1 MGILTSMNNAVGG
14 LGAQSFALENISGNI
29 ANSSTTGFK
38 RKDTS
43 FQDLVRSNTS
53 NPAHATSG
61 GVSASSRSTIT
72 LDGDIQGSKVD
83 THLAINGTGFFSVSA
98 DPLDNTLGT
107 RYTRA
112 GDFEQYYDSRNGQT
126 YLRNGSGYSLV
137 GVNLTPATGE
147 DPRGPI
153 TIDKTSQSAK
163 ASTQI
168 TYKLNLPTEPVT
180 ARSTANPTVNGAN
193 IYSPDW
199 PAGAA
204 APISYQIANTGK
216 VVGSQVADFMD
227 NSISGGTTT
236 VYDSQGTP
244 AVVQLRWAKIDE
256 APPTVSVTTPATQ
269 PKVVGGSALPADGSL
284 ASLNGKSFN
293 IYLAPSHP
301 IMQTFTVGAAE
312 FDATSTRSDLVNK
325 IQAFLD
331 TVPTPATN
339 TVIKGGP
346 VIPADGGLAA
356 LNGKSFTVA
365 IDGAP
370 AKTITIGASEFDGTS
385 TRWDAY
391 LAIRSKLDAPPPAG
405 FGPGTLNTGITSAGV
420 FGIGVD
426 APGSHTI
433 TIGGSDVADF
443 FGSSPVT
450 TNGVE
455 AVHGF
460 GPGVMTASLDAGGHL
475 VFTADAAGYGYIGV
489 NGTDPASFVGTPVR
503 SDGADAF
510 TVVKANP
517 DIGRSEWGLFYRNI
531 ETHDA
536 TNSTNPVWTQISSS
550 TSITDGKLGRTAVAD
565 SNGKLP
571 GAVGWTPTYTN
582 TDPTGFFFDK
592 NGKQLDAT
600 SSVAIDN
607 LTVGGKNFGTLT
619 LDMGATEFADKN
631 GLATANQLTQDGYS
645 TGAFEGVSIDD
656 NSGIVS
662 YNYSNGQTVQKWKI
676 PIVSFNG
683 SGYLKAEDGGAYTE
697 TIQSGSPIE
706 IDGALSSSAL
716 EASNVDIS
724 DEFTKLIVTQQAFS
738 ANSKV
743 ISTASDMM
751 DDILQIIR

>member
-1 MGILTSMNNAVGG
+1 MNNAVGG

-53 NPAHATSG
+53 NPAHAASG

-126 YLRNGSGYSLV
+126 YLRNGSGYSLI

-163 ASTQI
+163 ASAQI

-180 ARSTANPTVNGAN
+180 TRSAANPALTDTN
-193 IYSPDW
+193 IYNPDW
-199 PAGAA
+199 LAGTA
-204 APISYQIANTGK
+204 APISYKIANTGT
-216 VVGSQVADFMD
+216 VVGNQVTDFMD

-236 VYDSQGTP
+236 VYDAQGTP
-244 AVVQLRWAKIDE
+244 AVVQLRWTKVDE
-256 APPTVSVTTPATQ
+256 EPATISVTTPATRAT
-269 PKVVGGSALPADGSL
+269 VTGGTPLPADGSL
-284 ASLNGKSFN
+284 AALNGKSFN
-293 IYLAPSHP
+293 VYLTPAHP
-301 IMQTFTVGAAE
+301 YQQTFTVGASE
-312 FDATSTRSDLVNK
+312 FNATSTRNDLINK
-325 IQAFLD
+325 IQTFLD

-339 TVIKGGP
+339 TVIKGDP
-346 VIPADGGLAA
+346 IIPPDGSLAS
-356 LNGKSFTVA
+356 LNGKSFTVSV
-365 IDGAP
+365 DGAP
-370 AKTITIGASEFDGTS
+370 AKTITIGATEFDNTTS
-385 TRWDAY
+385 RWDAH
-391 LAIRSKLDAPPPAG
+391 LAIRSKLDAAPPAG
-405 FGPGTLNTGITSAGV
+405 FGPGVLGATIDSSGV
-420 FGIGVD
+420 LGIGIMS
-426 APGSHTI
+426 AGSHTI
-433 TIGGSDVADF
+433 AVGGPDVGDF
-443 FGSSPVT
+443 FGSTPNI
-450 TNGVE
+450 TNGVD
-455 AVHGF
+455 AVPGF
-460 GPGVMTASLDAGGHL
+460 GPGVMTAS
-475 VFTADAAGYGYIGV
+475 VDAAGRLVLTGNPAGNSVLGV
-489 NGTDPASFVGTPVR
+489 NGTNTASFFGTPQVAW
-503 SDGADAF
+503 GADAF
-510 TVVKANP
+510 TVVSPNP
-517 DIGRSEWGLFYRNI
+517 DIGRSEWGLFYRNV
-531 ETHDA
+531 ETYDA
-536 TNSTNPVWTQISSS
+536 SDTTKAVWSQISSS
-550 TSITDGKLGRTAVAD
+550 TSISNGKLGRVAIAD
-565 SNGKLP
+565 SSGNAP
-571 GAVGWTPTYTN
+571 GSASWAPTYTN
-582 TDPTGFFFDK
+582 AEPSGFFFDK
-592 NGKQLDAT
+592 SGKQLDAT
-600 SSVAIDN
+600 SAIPVNN
-607 LTVGGKNFGTLT
+607 LTIEGRNFGTLT

-683 SGYLKAEDGGAYTE
+683 SSYLKAEDGGAYTE

-751 DDILQIIR
+751 NDILQIIR

>member
-1 MGILTSMNNAVGG
+1 MGILTSMSNAVGG

-98 DPLDNTLGT
+98 DPLDNTLGA

-126 YLRNGSGYSLV
+126 YLRNGSGYSLI
-137 GVNLTPATGE
+137 GVNLTPAAGE

-180 ARSTANPTVNGAN
+180 ARSTANPTMNGAN

-199 PAGAA
+199 PAGAP
-204 APISYQIANTGK
+204 APISYKIANSGR
-216 VVGSQVADFMD
+216 VVGTQVADFLD
-227 NSISGGTTT
+227 NSIPGGTTT
-236 VYDSQGTP
+236 IYDAQGTP
-244 AVVQLRWAKIDE
+244 AVVQLRWAKFDE
-256 APPTVSVTTPATQ
+256 ITGPTGTPATFASYSCLYPVPDDGYDAMTGFNGQ
-269 PKVVGGSALPADGSL
+269 SFSLTFDGGAEKTIAMDPA
-284 ASLNGKSFN
+284 AFN
-293 IYLAPSHP
+293 VS
-301 IMQTFTVGAAE
+301 
-312 FDATSTRSDLVNK
+312 STRSDL
-325 IQAFLD
+325 
-331 TVPTPATN
+331 
-339 TVIKGGP
+339 
-346 VIPADGGLAA
+346 LAA
-356 LNGKSFTVA
+356 
-365 IDGAP
+365 IQ
-370 AKTITIGASEFDGTS
+370 
-385 TRWDAY
+385 
-391 LAIRSKLDAPPPAG
+391 SKLDAPEPVG
-405 FGPGTLNTGITSAGV
+405 FGPGKLTVSLS
-420 FGIGVD
+420 D
-426 APGSHTI
+426 
-433 TIGGSDVADF
+433 IGG
-443 FGSSPVT
+443 
-450 TNGVE
+450 
-455 AVHGF
+455 
-460 GPGVMTASLDAGGHL
+460 L
-475 VFTADAAGYGYIGV
+475 VLKANNAGYHPIWVTQVGAFFPSADHYIPGE
-489 NGTDPASFVGTPVR
+489 DAIP
-503 SDGADAF
+503 GAEL
-510 TVVKANP
+510 
-517 DIGRSEWGLFYRNI
+517 GRSEWGLFYRNA
-531 ETHDA
+531 ENYDA
-536 TNSTNPVWTQISSS
+536 SDSTQPVWTQI
-550 TSITDGKLGRTAVAD
+550 TSGTSLTDGKLGRVAVAD
-565 SNGKLP
+565 SSGKSP

-600 SSVAIDN
+600 SAIAIDN
-607 LTVGGKNFGTLT
+607 LTVGGKNFGSLT

-631 GLATANQLTQDGYS
+631 GLATASQLTQDGYS

-683 SGYLKAEDGGAYTE
+683 PSYLKAEDGGAYTE

-743 ISTASDMM
+743 ITTASDMM
-751 DDILQIIR
+751 NDILQIIR